1 MYRLDSIP
9 FFDIFSLLR
18 YSVCKKI
25 LELILGRPELPPLP
39 EVFLG
44 LQKLMNN
51 PDCEVEDVCRLL
63 KTDPVLSGRIITI
76 S

>member
-1 MYRLDSIP
+1 M
-9 FFDIFSLLR
+9 
-18 YSVCKKI
+18 CKKI
-25 LELILGRPELPPLP
+25 LELILGSPDLPPLP

-63 KTDPVLSGRIITI
+63 KTDPVLSGCINTV

>member
-1 MYRLDSIP
+1 M
-9 FFDIFSLLR
+9 
-18 YSVCKKI
+18 CKKI
-25 LELILGRPELPPLP
+25 LELIAGRPDLSPLP

-44 LQKLMNN
+44 LQKFMNN
-51 PDCEVEDVCRLL
+51 PDCEVEDVYGLL

>member
-1 MYRLDSIP
+1 M
-9 FFDIFSLLR
+9 
-18 YSVCKKI
+18 CKKI
-25 LELILGRPELPPLP
+25 LELILVRPDLPPLP

-63 KTDPVLSGRIITI
+63 KTDPVLSGCIITI

>member
-1 MYRLDSIP
+1 M
-9 FFDIFSLLR
+9 
-18 YSVCKKI
+18 CKKI
-25 LELILGRPELPPLP
+25 LELILGRPDLPPLP

-63 KTDPVLSGRIITI
+63 KTNLVLSGRIITI

>member
-1 MYRLDSIP
+1 M
-9 FFDIFSLLR
+9 
-18 YSVCKKI
+18 CKKI
-25 LELILGRPELPPLP
+25 LELILGRPELPPVP

-51 PDCEVEDVCRLL
+51 PDCEVEGVCRLL
-63 KTDPVLSGRIITI
+63 KTNPVLSGRIITI

>member
-1 MYRLDSIP
+1 M
-9 FFDIFSLLR
+9 
-18 YSVCKKI
+18 CKKN
-25 LELILGRPELPPLP
+25 LELILGRPEVPPLP

-44 LQKLMNN
+44 LQKFMNN
-51 PDCEVEDVCRLL
+51 PDCEVEDVYRLL

>member
-1 MYRLDSIP
+1 M
-9 FFDIFSLLR
+9 
-18 YSVCKKI
+18 CNKI
-25 LELILGRPELPPLP
+25 LELILVRPDLPPLP

-63 KTDPVLSGRIITI
+63 KTDPVLSGCIITI

>member
-1 MYRLDSIP
+1 VY
-9 FFDIFSLLR
+9 
-18 YSVCKKI
+18 KKI
-25 LELILGRPELPPLP
+25 LTLIAGRPDLPPLP

-44 LQKLMNN
+44 LQKLVNN
-51 PDCEVEDVCRLL
+51 PDCEVEDVYRLL